1 MKIMTKIQ
9 MMNMIM
15 HSTRILNI
23 QVDNVVQRNS
33 FCGNINY
40 KYGVLKDMID
50 DNESIIEMLPIK
62 N

>member
-15 HSTRILNI
+15 HSTIILNI
-23 QVDNVVQRNS
+23 EVDNVAQRNS

-50 DNESIIEMLPIK
+50 DNQSIIEMLPIK